1 MADNLFARG
10 TTGLKH
16 PFCEDLQRIA
26 NAKYSTV
33 KLVIPFEKVNDTYL
47 PDAAT
52 LGDKV
57 TTNVESLL
65 SVVTELMPTYYGNLT
80 GCYIL
85 VGDTAYYPNAHI
97 NDAQTA
103 SPAPQGLLSRLWGG
117 RDCR

>member
-26 NAKYSTV
+26 NAKFSMV
-33 KLVIPFEKVNDTYL
+33 KLIIPAEKVHDIYL

-52 LGDKV
+52 LGDEIH
-57 TTNVESLL
+57 TNVDSLL
-65 SVVTELMPTYYGNLT
+65 NAVTELMPTYYGNLT
-80 GCYIL
+80 GSYIL
-85 VGDTAYYPNAHI
+85 IGNTAYYPKNYTT
-97 NDAQTA
+97 DAQTA